1 MSTKTTFKR
10 IALVTVAAMGF
21 GLLSV
26 APSTATTQQDT
37 LTLGSATTTFAAGSA
52 SATNTITQAFLGV
65 NSDTMSVT
73 MSLTSAPATNTVMPE
88 LNIDRGSLLGQA
100 ERSTDKLTG
109 WLHDTGSVSQYHKS
123 SATWDVTF
131 VPVVPG
137 TYVVTFTAYN
147 MTSSTARDTTRAAGA
162 AAVTWTVTV
171 PSGTLADATSTLGY
185 RAATVTSGS
194 TAAASVAAGSST
206 ALVASVQVTP
216 LIAGLAT
223 TGSTSITATLTGPG
237 TLGAGADPVT
247 GGSGNLKTVTFNPS
261 TVDANNGAAGGWVR
275 LYGDGTTGSSSIAIS
290 INGTAVGTATATFTG
305 AAATVTAT
313 LAKPVIAAGS
323 TATTGVI
330 TIVVKDANGNGVSGA
345 TMYAVSSGSSIVST
359 SVTTGSAGAASIS
372 LVGKVAGTNTVTI
385 QNVAAG
391 STATVSAAAVS
402 VRVGS
407 ATESSVT
414 MTLDKATYAPGDQA
428 TITVTIK
435 DAAGNAV
442 VDGTYAAFA
451 ADVTSTRAMSAGTLP
466 TASIAVGS
474 TVGVKTYLVNVPNS
488 EGAFTISALPGA
500 GMLGAGSAVAIS
512 ATATVTPSAASVTAN
527 EVAQAAADAAAEATD
542 AANAATDA
550 ANAAAEAADAATAAA
565 QDAADAVAALS
576 TQVATLISGLK
587 AQLTALTNLVIKI
600 QKKVKA

>member
-37 LTLGSATTTFAAGSA
+37 LTISSATTTIAAGSSSA
-52 SATNTITQAFLGV
+52 SITLTQGFLGV
-65 NSDTMSVT
+65 SSDTMSVT
-73 MSLTSAPATNTVMPE
+73 ATLTSAPATNVVMPVITE
-88 LNIDRGSLLGQA
+88 TAVTARVGGASPSVSADG
-100 ERSTDKLTG
+100 LTARIA
-109 WLHDTGSVSQYHKS
+109 DTGSVTEYHLS
-123 SATWDVTF
+123 SATFKVAFAPT
-131 VPVVPG
+131 VPG
-137 TYVVTFTAYN
+137 TYVITFNPFN
-147 MTSSTARDTTRAAGA
+147 MTSLTAQSTVAARA

-171 PSGTLADATSTLGY
+171 PSGTLADTTSTLTT
-185 RAATVTSGS
+185 RAAGVSTGS
-194 TAAASVAAGSST
+194 TTVVSVAGAGSAT
-206 ALVASVQVTP
+206 LVASVEVTP
-216 LIAGLAT
+216 LIVSVAT
-223 TGSTSITATLTGPG
+223 TGSTTITATLTGPG
-237 TLGAGADPVT
+237 TLGANSTVAAAT
-247 GGSGNLKTVTFNPS
+247 SGGLKTVTFN
-261 TVDANNGAAGGWVR
+261 AMAATGGFVT
-275 LYGDGTTGSSSIAIS
+275 LYRDGTTGTASIAIS
-290 INGTAVGTATATFTG
+290 INGVAVGTATATLTG
-305 AAATVTAT
+305 AASTVTAT
-313 LAKPVIAAGS
+313 LVKPVIAAGS

-330 TIVVKDANGNGVSGA
+330 TIVAKDANGNGVSGA

-359 SVTTGSAGAASIS
+359 SVTTGSSGAASIS
-372 LVGKVAGTNTVTI
+372 LVGSVAGTNTVTI

-391 STATVSAAAVS
+391 STATISAAALS

-428 TITVTIK
+428 TVTVTIK

-442 VDGTYAAFA
+442 IDGTYAAFA

-500 GMLGAGSAVAIS
+500 GLLGAGSAVAIS
-512 ATATVTPSAASVTAN
+512 ATATVVPSAASTA
-527 EVAQAAADAAAEATD
+527 VAEAAQTAADAAAEATD

-576 TQVATLISGLK
+576 AQVATLISGLK

>member
-26 APSTATTQQDT
+26 VPSTATTQQDT
-37 LTLGSATTTFAAGSA
+37 LALGSATTTWSAGS
-52 SATNTITQAFLGV
+52 STTLTNTITQAFLGV

-73 MSLTSAPATNTVMPE
+73 ASLTSAPATNTVMPA
-88 LNIDRGSLLGQA
+88 LTVTLGSQQGQSGV
-100 ERSTDKLTG
+100 STDGLTG
-109 WLHDTGSVSQYHKS
+109 WLADTGSVTSYHKS
-123 SATWDVTF
+123 SSTYGVTF
-131 VPVVPG
+131 APTAPG
-137 TYVVTFTAYN
+137 TYVITFTAYN
-147 MTSSTARDTTRAAGA
+147 MTSTTARDTTRAATA
-162 AAVTWTVTV
+162 AAVTWTVVIPAGTV
-171 PSGTLADATSTLGY
+171 ADATSTIVTRATGVTTGS
-185 RAATVTSGS
+185 AATIV
-194 TAAASVAAGSST
+194 AAAGSSI
-206 ALVASVQVTP
+206 AQVATIEVTP
-216 LIAGLAT
+216 LIASVAT
-223 TGSTSITATLTGPG
+223 TGSTIITATVT
-237 TLGAGADPVT
+237 GAGTVGVGTSETTAST
-247 GGSGNLKTVTFNPS
+247 RLKTATY
-261 TVDANNGAAGGWVR
+261 NGTAAGLGYVTLW
-275 LYGDGTTGSSSIAIS
+275 GDGTTGSSSVAIS
-290 INGTAVGTATATFTG
+290 INGLAVGTATATFTG
-305 AAATVTAT
+305 AVTTVTAT

-323 TATTGVI
+323 TATAGVI
-330 TIVVKDANGNGVSGA
+330 TIVAKDANGNGVSGS
-345 TMYAVSSGSSIVST
+345 TFYAVSSGSSIVST

-391 STATVSAAAVS
+391 STATVSAAALS

-512 ATATVTPSAASVTAN
+512 ATATVTPSAASATAN

-576 TQVATLISGLK
+576 TQVASLIAGLK

>member
-10 IALVTVAAMGF
+10 LALVTVAAMGF
-21 GLLSV
+21 GLLSAV
-26 APSTATTQQDT
+26 PSTATTQNDT
-37 LTLGSATTTFAAGSA
+37 LTLSAATSTIAAGS
-52 SATNTITQAFLGV
+52 SGSITLTQGYLGV
-65 NSDTMSVT
+65 SSDTMSVT
-73 MSLTSAPATNTVMPE
+73 VSLTSGPATNAAMPVITE
-88 LNIDRGSLLGQA
+88 TTPTNRVGGASPSVSSDGLTSLI
-100 ERSTDKLTG
+100 T
-109 WLHDTGSVSQYHKS
+109 DTGSVTAYHLS
-123 SATWDVTF
+123 SADFKVTF
-131 VPVVPG
+131 SPTVAG
-137 TYVVTFTAYN
+137 TYVFTFTPYN
-147 MTSSTARDTTRAAGA
+147 MTSSTARSTVAPRA

-171 PSGTLADATSTLGY
+171 PAGTVADTTSTIVTRANGVTTGS
-185 RAATVTSGS
+185 AATI
-194 TAAASVAAGSST
+194 SVAAGSST
-206 ALVASVQVTP
+206 AQVASIEVTP
-216 LIAGLAT
+216 LIASVAT
-223 TGSTSITATLTGPG
+223 TGSTIITATVTGPG
-237 TLGAGADPVT
+237 TVGVGTSAITAST
-247 GGSGNLKTVTFNPS
+247 GLKTATYNGVTATATNYV
-261 TVDANNGAAGGWVR
+261 TLW
-275 LYGDGTTGSSSIAIS
+275 GDGTTGTSSIAIS
-290 INGTAVGTATATFTG
+290 INGTAVGTATAKFTG
-305 AAATVTAT
+305 AVSTVTAT

-330 TIVVKDANGNGVSGA
+330 TIVAKDANGNGVSGS
-345 TMYAVSSGSSIVST
+345 TFYAVSSGSSIVST

-372 LVGKVAGTNTVTI
+372 LVGSVAGTNTVTI

-391 STATVSAAAVS
+391 STATISAAALS

-435 DAAGNAV
+435 DAAGLAV

-451 ADVTSTRAMSAGTLP
+451 ADVTSTRAMSSGTLP
-466 TASIAVGS
+466 TASITVGS

-500 GMLGAGSAVAIS
+500 GMLGAGSAVAVS
-512 ATATVTPSAASVTAN
+512 ATATVTPSAATTAAN
-527 EVAQAAADAAAEATD
+527 DIAQAAADAAAEATD

-576 TQVATLISGLK
+576 TQVAELISGLK

>member
-26 APSTATTQQDT
+26 VPSTATTQQDT
-37 LTLGSATTTFAAGSA
+37 LTVSSATTTIATGSTSA
-52 SATNTITQAFLGV
+52 SITLTQGFLGV

-73 MSLTSAPATNTVMPE
+73 ATLTSAPATNAVMPVITE
-88 LNIDRGSLLGQA
+88 TVPSARVGGASP
-100 ERSTDKLTG
+100 
-109 WLHDTGSVSQYHKS
+109 SVSSDGLTARISDTSTSGAGYALV
-123 SATWDVTF
+123 SATFKVSFAPTA
-131 VPVVPG
+131 PG
-137 TYVVTFTAYN
+137 TYVVTFNPYN
-147 MTSSTARDTTRAAGA
+147 MDSLTARSTVAARA

-171 PSGTLADATSTLGY
+171 PSGTVADATSTIVT
-185 RAATVTSGS
+185 RAAGVTTGS
-194 TAAASVAAGSST
+194 ASTISVAAGSSI
-206 ALVASVQVTP
+206 AQVATIRVTP
-216 LIAGLAT
+216 LIASVAT
-223 TGSTSITATLTGPG
+223 TGSTIITATVT
-237 TLGAGADPVT
+237 GAGTVGVGTAADT
-247 GGSGNLKTVTFNPS
+247 ASTRLKTATYNGVTATAENYV
-261 TVDANNGAAGGWVR
+261 TLW
-275 LYGDGTTGSSSIAIS
+275 GDGTTGTSSIAIS
-290 INGTAVGTATATFTG
+290 INGLAVGTATATFTG

-313 LAKPVIAAGS
+313 LVKPVIAAGS
-323 TATTGVI
+323 TATAGVI
-330 TIVVKDANGNGVSGA
+330 TVVVKDALGNGVSG
-345 TMYAVSSGSSIVST
+345 TTLYAISSGSSIVST

-372 LVGKVAGTNTVTI
+372 LVGSVAGTNTVTI

-391 STATVSAAAVS
+391 STATISAAAALS

-474 TVGVKTYLVNVPNS
+474 TVGTRTYLVNVPNS

-500 GMLGAGSAVAIS
+500 GMLGAGSAVKIS

-576 TQVATLISGLK
+576 TQVSSLIAGLK

>member
-1 MSTKTTFKR
+1 MTNSTTR
-10 IALVTVAAMGF
+10 STVAAE
-21 GLLSV
+21 
-26 APSTATTQQDT
+26 APS
-37 LTLGSATTTFAAGSA
+37 
-52 SATNTITQAFLGV
+52 
-65 NSDTMSVT
+65 
-73 MSLTSAPATNTVMPE
+73 
-88 LNIDRGSLLGQA
+88 
-100 ERSTDKLTG
+100 
-109 WLHDTGSVSQYHKS
+109 
-123 SATWDVTF
+123 
-131 VPVVPG
+131 
-137 TYVVTFTAYN
+137 
-147 MTSSTARDTTRAAGA
+147 
-162 AAVTWTVTV
+162 VTWTVTV
-171 PSGTLADATSTLGY
+171 PSGTVADTTSTLVTRAAGVTTGS
-185 RAATVTSGS
+185 AATV
-194 TAAASVAAGSST
+194 SVASGSST
-206 ALVASVQVTP
+206 AQAATIEVTP
-216 LIAGLAT
+216 LIASVAT
-223 TGSTSITATLTGPG
+223 TGSTIITATITGPG
-237 TLGAGADPVT
+237 TVGVGSTGAVAS
-247 GGSGNLKTVTFNPS
+247 SGLKTATYNKASAGIGYVT
-261 TVDANNGAAGGWVR
+261 VWA
-275 LYGDGTTGSSSIAIS
+275 DGTSGTSSIAIS
-290 INGTAVGTATATFTG
+290 VNGTAVGTATVTFTG
-305 AAATVTAT
+305 AASTVTAT

-330 TIVVKDANGNGVSGA
+330 TVVVKDANGNGVSG
-345 TMYAVSSGSSIVST
+345 TTLYAVSSGSSIVST

-391 STATVSAAAVS
+391 STATVSAAALS

-407 ATESSVT
+407 NVESSVT

-451 ADVTSTRAMSAGTLP
+451 ADVTSTRGMSAGTLP

-512 ATATVTPSAASVTAN
+512 ATATVTPSAATVTAN

-576 TQVATLISGLK
+576 TQVSSLIAGLK

>member
-26 APSTATTQQDT
+26 VPSTATTQQDT
-37 LTLGSATTTFAAGSA
+37 LTLSAATTTIAAGSSTA
-52 SATNTITQAFLGV
+52 SVTLTQGFLGV
-65 NSDTMSVT
+65 NADTMSVT
-73 MSLTSAPATNTVMPE
+73 ATLTSGPATNAVMPVITE
-88 LNIDRGSLLGQA
+88 TSPTGRVGGASPSISSDG
-100 ERSTDKLTG
+100 LTA
-109 WLHDTGSVSQYHKS
+109 LITDTGSVTSYHLS
-123 SATWDVTF
+123 SATYKVSFT
-131 VPVVPG
+131 PVVPG
-137 TYVVTFTAYN
+137 TYVVTFNAYN
-147 MTSSTARDTTRAAGA
+147 MTSATARSTVAALA
-162 AAVTWTVTV
+162 APVTWTVTV
-171 PSGTLADATSTLGY
+171 PSGTLADATSTLTT
-185 RAATVTSGS
+185 RAAGVTTGSTVTV
-194 TAAASVAAGSST
+194 SVAAAGSAT
-206 ALVASVQVTP
+206 QVASVEVTP
-216 LIAGLAT
+216 LIASVAT
-223 TGSTSITATLTGPG
+223 TGSTIITATLTGPG
-237 TLGAGADPVT
+237 TLGAGNTAT
-247 GGSGNLKTVTFNPS
+247 TISGGLKTATYNVLS
-261 TVDANNGAAGGWVR
+261 AAGGFVT
-275 LYGDGTTGSSSIAIS
+275 LYRDGTAGTASIAIS
-290 INGTAVGTATATFTG
+290 INGVAVGTATATLTG
-305 AAATVTAT
+305 AATTVTAT
-313 LAKPVIAAGS
+313 LVKPVIAAGS
-323 TATTGVI
+323 TATAGVI
-330 TIVVKDANGNGVSGA
+330 TLSAKDANGNGVSGA
-345 TMYAVSSGSSIVST
+345 TFYAVSSGSSIVST

-372 LVGKVAGTNTVTI
+372 LVGSVAGTNTVTI

-391 STATVSAAAVS
+391 STATISAAAALS

-407 ATESSVT
+407 STESSVT

-442 VDGTYAAFA
+442 IDGTYAAFA

-488 EGAFTISALPGA
+488 EGAFTISATSGA
-500 GMLGAGSAVAIS
+500 GMLGAGSTIS
-512 ATATVTPSAASVTAN
+512 ATATVTPSAASTTAN

-576 TQVATLISGLK
+576 AQVATLISGLK

>member
-26 APSTATTQQDT
+26 VPSTATTQQDT
-37 LTLGSATTTFAAGSA
+37 LALGSATTTISVGS
-52 SATNTITQAFLGV
+52 STATNTITQTFLGV

-73 MSLTSAPATNTVMPE
+73 MALTSAPSTNAVMPR
-88 LNIDRGSLLGQA
+88 LTLVNGSLLGQA
-100 ERSTDKLTG
+100 AVLSDGLTG
-109 WLHDTGSVSQYHKS
+109 WLHDTASVTSYQRS
-123 SATWDVTF
+123 SAAYSVAFTPT
-131 VPVVPG
+131 VPG

-147 MTSSTARDTTRAAGA
+147 MSSTTARTTVAPTATP
-162 AAVTWTVTV
+162 VTWTITV
-171 PSGTLADATSTLGY
+171 PSGTVGDATSTIVTRGANVTTGS
-185 RAATVTSGS
+185 AATI
-194 TAAASVAAGSST
+194 SVAAGSST
-206 ALVASVQVTP
+206 AQVATIEVTP
-216 LIAGLAT
+216 LIAGVAT
-223 TGSTSITATLTGPG
+223 TGSTIVTATLTGPG
-237 TLGAGADPVT
+237 TIGVGTTGNTASSGLKTATYSASTAGADYVT
-247 GGSGNLKTVTFNPS
+247 L
-261 TVDANNGAAGGWVR
+261 W
-275 LYGDGTTGSSSIAIS
+275 GDGTTGTSSIAIS
-290 INGTAVGTATATFTG
+290 VNGTAVGTATATFTG
-305 AAATVTAT
+305 AVSTVTAT

-345 TMYAVSSGSSIVST
+345 TFFAVSSGSSIVST

-372 LVGKVAGTNTVTI
+372 LVGSVAGTNTVTI

-391 STATVSAAAVS
+391 STATISAAALS

-407 ATESSVT
+407 GTASSVT
-414 MTLDKATYAPGDQA
+414 MTLDKATYAPGDLA
-428 TITVTIK
+428 TVTVTIK
-435 DAAGNAV
+435 DAAGNAP

-451 ADVTSTRAMSAGTLP
+451 ADVTSTRGMSAGTLP

-474 TVGVKTYLVNVPNS
+474 TVGIRTYLVNVPNS
-488 EGAFTISALPGA
+488 EGAFTISALPASGL
-500 GMLGAGSAVAIS
+500 LGAGSAVAIS
-512 ATATVTPSAASVTAN
+512 ASATVTPSAATTTAN

-576 TQVATLISGLK
+576 TQVASLIAGLK

>member
-37 LTLGSATTTFAAGSA
+37 LTVSSATTTIAAGSTSA
-52 SATNTITQAFLGV
+52 SITLTQGFLGV

-73 MSLTSAPATNTVMPE
+73 ATLTSGPATNAVMPVITE
-88 LNIDRGSLLGQA
+88 TSPTGRVGGASPSV
-100 ERSTDKLTG
+100 STDGLTARIA
-109 WLHDTGSVSQYHKS
+109 DTGSVSEYHLT
-123 SATWDVTF
+123 SATFKVSF
-131 VPVVPG
+131 APVVSG
-137 TYVVTFTAYN
+137 TYVITFNPYN
-147 MTSSTARDTTRAAGA
+147 MDSLTARSTVAARA

-171 PSGTLADATSTLGY
+171 PSQTVGDATSTLVTRAAGVTTGS
-185 RAATVTSGS
+185 AATV
-194 TAAASVAAGSST
+194 SVASGSST
-206 ALVASVQVTP
+206 AQAATIEVTP
-216 LIAGLAT
+216 LIASVAT
-223 TGSTSITATLTGPG
+223 TGSTIITATITGPG
-237 TLGAGADPVT
+237 TVGVGST
-247 GGSGNLKTVTFNPS
+247 GDVASSGLKTATYNKASAGIGYVTIW
-261 TVDANNGAAGGWVR
+261 A
-275 LYGDGTTGSSSIAIS
+275 DGTSGTSSVAIS
-290 INGTAVGTATATFTG
+290 VNGTAVGTATVTFTG
-305 AAATVTAT
+305 AVATVTAT
-313 LAKPVIAAGS
+313 LVKPVIAAGS
-323 TATTGVI
+323 TATAGVI
-330 TIVVKDANGNGVSGA
+330 TLVAKDANGNGVSGS
-345 TMYAVSSGSSIVST
+345 TFYAVSSGSSIVST

-391 STATVSAAAVS
+391 STATISAGSTLS

-407 ATESSVT
+407 NVESSVT

-512 ATATVTPSAASVTAN
+512 ATATVVPSAASTATT
-527 EVAQAAADAAAEATD
+527 EAAQTAADAAAEATD

-576 TQVATLISGLK
+576 AQVATLISGLK

>member
-26 APSTATTQQDT
+26 VPSTATTQQDT
-37 LTLGSATTTFAAGSA
+37 LTLSSATTTIAAGSSSA
-52 SATNTITQAFLGV
+52 SITLTQGFLGV

-73 MSLTSAPATNTVMPE
+73 ATLTSGPATNAVMPVITE
-88 LNIDRGSLLGQA
+88 TSPTNRVGGASPSI
-100 ERSTDKLTG
+100 STDNLTARIA
-109 WLHDTGSVSQYHKS
+109 DTGSVTEYHLT
-123 SATWDVTF
+123 SADFKVSF
-131 VPVVPG
+131 APRVPG
-137 TYVVTFTAYN
+137 TYVITFNAYN
-147 MTSSTARDTTRAAGA
+147 MTDLTTRSTVAARA

-171 PSGTLADATSTLGY
+171 PAQTLADATSTLTT
-185 RAATVTSGS
+185 RAAGVSTGS
-194 TAAASVAAGSST
+194 TTVVSVAGAGSAT
-206 ALVASVQVTP
+206 LVASVEVTP
-216 LIAGLAT
+216 LIASVAT
-223 TGSTSITATLTGPG
+223 TGSTVITATLTGPG
-237 TLGAGADPVT
+237 TLSGAST
-247 GGSGNLKTVTFNPS
+247 IGGLTASSGLKTVTLS
-261 TVDANNGAAGGWVR
+261 GLGAGAGFIG
-275 LYGDGTTGSSSIAIS
+275 LYRDGTTGSASIAIS
-290 INGTAVGTATATFTG
+290 INGTAVGTATATLTG

-323 TATTGVI
+323 TATAGVI
-330 TIVVKDANGNGVSGA
+330 TLVAKDANGNGVSGA
-345 TMYAVSSGSSIVST
+345 TFYAVSSGSSIVST

-372 LVGKVAGTNTVTI
+372 LVGSVAGTNTVTI

-391 STATVSAAAVS
+391 STATISAAAPLS

-407 ATESSVT
+407 NVESSVT

-435 DAAGNAV
+435 DAAGSAV

-500 GMLGAGSAVAIS
+500 GMLGAGSAVAVS
-512 ATATVTPSAASVTAN
+512 ATATVTPSAASTAAS

-576 TQVATLISGLK
+576 TQVASLIAGLK

>member
-26 APSTATTQQDT
+26 VPSTATTQQDT
-37 LTLGSATTTFAAGSA
+37 LTLGSATTVWSAGS
-52 SATNTITQAFLGV
+52 STTLTNTITQTFLGTGG
-65 NSDTMSVT
+65 DTMSVAMT
-73 MSLTSAPATNTVMPE
+73 LTAAPVGNVQVPSLTVQEGPK
-88 LNIDRGSLLGQA
+88 LGA
-100 ERSTDKLTG
+100 SGVVGLTG
-109 WLHDTGSVSQYHKS
+109 WLSDSGSSTSYQLSRSTYTVNF
-123 SATWDVTF
+123 APT
-131 VPVVPG
+131 VPG
-137 TYVVTFTAYN
+137 TYVVTFNAYN
-147 MTSSTARDTTRAAGA
+147 MTSTTARSTVAALA
-162 AAVTWTVTV
+162 AAVTWTVTI

-185 RAATVTSGS
+185 RAATATSGS
-194 TAAASVAAGSST
+194 TAAAVVAGAGSA

-216 LIAGLAT
+216 RNAGELT
-223 TGSTSITATLTGPG
+223 TGSTTITATLTGPG
-237 TLGAGADPVT
+237 TLGAGAAFDAST
-247 GGSGNLKTVTFNPS
+247 SSNKTVTFIPG
-261 TVDANNGAAGGWVR
+261 GAAGGWIT
-275 LYGDGTTGSSSIAIS
+275 LYRDGTTGTSSIAIS

-305 AAATVTAT
+305 AASTVTAT

-407 ATESSVT
+407 NVESSVT

-428 TITVTIK
+428 TVTVTIK

-500 GMLGAGSAVAIS
+500 GMLGAGSAVAVS
-512 ATATVTPSAASVTAN
+512 ATATVTPSAASTAAS

-576 TQVATLISGLK
+576 TQVSSLIAGLK

>member
-26 APSTATTQQDT
+26 VPSTATTQQDT
-37 LTLGSATTTFAAGSA
+37 LALGSATTTISVGS
-52 SATNTITQAFLGV
+52 STATNTITQTFLGV

-73 MSLTSAPATNTVMPE
+73 MALTSAPSTNAVMPR
-88 LNIDRGSLLGQA
+88 LTLVNGSLLGQA
-100 ERSTDKLTG
+100 AVLSDGLTG
-109 WLHDTGSVSQYHKS
+109 WLHDTASVTSYQRS
-123 SATWDVTF
+123 SAAYSVAFTPT
-131 VPVVPG
+131 VPG

-147 MTSSTARDTTRAAGA
+147 MSSTTARTTVAPTATP
-162 AAVTWTVTV
+162 VTWTITV
-171 PSGTLADATSTLGY
+171 PSGTVGDATSTIVTRGANVTTGS
-185 RAATVTSGS
+185 AATI
-194 TAAASVAAGSST
+194 SVAAGSST
-206 ALVASVQVTP
+206 AQVATIEVTP
-216 LIAGLAT
+216 LIAGVAT
-223 TGSTSITATLTGPG
+223 TGSTIVTATLTGPG
-237 TLGAGADPVT
+237 TIGVGTTGNTASSGLKTATYSASTAGADYVT
-247 GGSGNLKTVTFNPS
+247 L
-261 TVDANNGAAGGWVR
+261 W
-275 LYGDGTTGSSSIAIS
+275 GDGTTGTSSIAIS
-290 INGTAVGTATATFTG
+290 VNGTAVGTATATFTG
-305 AAATVTAT
+305 AVSTVTAT

-372 LVGKVAGTNTVTI
+372 LVGSVAGTNTVTI

-391 STATVSAAAVS
+391 STATISAAALS

-407 ATESSVT
+407 GTASSVT
-414 MTLDKATYAPGDQA
+414 MTLDKATYAPGDLA
-428 TITVTIK
+428 TVTVTIK

-451 ADVTSTRAMSAGTLP
+451 ADVTSTRGMSAGTLP

-474 TVGVKTYLVNVPNS
+474 TVGIRTYLVNVPNS
-488 EGAFTISALPGA
+488 EGAFTISALPASGL
-500 GMLGAGSAVAIS
+500 LGAGSAVAIS
-512 ATATVTPSAASVTAN
+512 ASATVTPSAATTTAN

-576 TQVATLISGLK
+576 TQVASLIAGLK

>member
-1 MSTKTTFKR
+1 
-10 IALVTVAAMGF
+10 MGF

-26 APSTATTQQDT
+26 VPSTATTQQDS
-37 LTLGSATTTFAAGSA
+37 LTLGSATTTISAGSSA
-52 SATNTITQAFLGV
+52 ATNTIKQEFLGV
-65 NSDTMSVT
+65 GSDTMSVT
-73 MSLTSAPATNTVMPE
+73 MSLTSAPATNTVMPA
-88 LNIDRGSLLGQA
+88 LTAVRGVQLGNS
-100 ERSTDKLTG
+100 EVSTDGLTG
-109 WLHDTGSVSQYHKS
+109 WLSDTGSAVTYHKS
-123 SATWDVTF
+123 SATYAVSFT
-131 VPVVPG
+131 PTVPG
-137 TYVVTFTAYN
+137 TYVITFTAYN
-147 MTSSTARDTTRAAGA
+147 MTSQTARDTTRPATA

-171 PSGTLADATSTLGY
+171 PSGTLADTTSTLGY
-185 RAATVTSGS
+185 RAATATSGS
-194 TAAASVAAGSST
+194 TAAAVVAAGSST

-216 LIAGLAT
+216 LIAGVAT

-247 GGSGNLKTVTFNPS
+247 GGSGNLKTVTYDVLS
-261 TVDANNGAAGGWVR
+261 ASGGWVR
-275 LYGDGTTGSSSIAIS
+275 LYGDGTTGASSIAIS

-305 AAATVTAT
+305 AASTVTAT

-407 ATESSVT
+407 NVESSVT

-576 TQVATLISGLK
+576 TQVSSLIAGLK

>member
-1 MSTKTTFKR
+1 M
-10 IALVTVAAMGF
+10 
-21 GLLSV
+21 
-26 APSTATTQQDT
+26 
-37 LTLGSATTTFAAGSA
+37 
-52 SATNTITQAFLGV
+52 
-65 NSDTMSVT
+65 
-73 MSLTSAPATNTVMPE
+73 
-88 LNIDRGSLLGQA
+88 
-100 ERSTDKLTG
+100 
-109 WLHDTGSVSQYHKS
+109 
-123 SATWDVTF
+123 
-131 VPVVPG
+131 
-137 TYVVTFTAYN
+137 
-147 MTSSTARDTTRAAGA
+147 
-162 AAVTWTVTV
+162 
-171 PSGTLADATSTLGY
+171 
-185 RAATVTSGS
+185 
-194 TAAASVAAGSST
+194 
-206 ALVASVQVTP
+206 
-216 LIAGLAT
+216 
-223 TGSTSITATLTGPG
+223 
-237 TLGAGADPVT
+237 
-247 GGSGNLKTVTFNPS
+247 
-261 TVDANNGAAGGWVR
+261 
-275 LYGDGTTGSSSIAIS
+275 GDGTTGSSSIAIS

-305 AAATVTAT
+305 AASTVTAT

-391 STATVSAAAVS
+391 STATISAAALS

-407 ATESSVT
+407 NVESSVT

-576 TQVATLISGLK
+576 TQVSSLIAGLK

>member
-1 MSTKTTFKR
+1 MSTTQTYDGTV
-10 IALVTVAAMGF
+10 LV
-21 GLLSV
+21 
-26 APSTATTQQDT
+26 
-37 LTLGSATTTFAAGSA
+37 
-52 SATNTITQAFLGV
+52 
-65 NSDTMSVT
+65 
-73 MSLTSAPATNTVMPE
+73 
-88 LNIDRGSLLGQA
+88 
-100 ERSTDKLTG
+100 STDNLSGFLT
-109 WLHDTGSVSQYHKS
+109 DTGSVTTYSKA
-123 SATWDVTF
+123 SAKFDVSFAPT
-131 VPVVPG
+131 VPG
-137 TYVVTFTAYN
+137 TYVVTFTAHN
-147 MTSSTARDTTRAAGA
+147 VSATTITSDKVSANTRTTVAPAA
-162 AAVTWTVTV
+162 AAVTWTVTI
-171 PSGTLADATSTLGY
+171 PAGTTGDAFSTEVI
-185 RAATVTSGS
+185 RAAGVTSATAGS
-194 TAAASVAAGSST
+194 AGATISVAAGSST
-206 ALVASVQVTP
+206 AQVATIEVTP
-216 LIAGLAT
+216 FIGAVGTAT
-223 TGSTSITATLTGPG
+223 TGSTVITATVTGPG
-237 TLGAGADPVT
+237 TLSAGSAT
-247 GGSGNLKTVTFNPS
+247 GTSSGLKTVSYNKGS
-261 TVDANNGAAGGWVR
+261 AGIAFVN
-275 LYGDGTTGSSSIAIS
+275 LYGDGTSGSSSIAIS
-290 INGTAVGTATATFTG
+290 LSGVVVGTVTATFTG
-305 AAATVTAT
+305 AASTVAAT
-313 LAKPVIAAGS
+313 LVKPVIAAGS
-323 TATTGVI
+323 TATEGVI

-345 TMYAVSSGSSIVST
+345 TFYAVSSGSSIVST

-391 STATVSAAAVS
+391 STATISAGSTLS

-407 ATESSVT
+407 NVESSVT

-428 TITVTIK
+428 TVTVTIK

-500 GMLGAGSAVAIS
+500 GMLGAGSAVAIT
-512 ATATVTPSAASVTAN
+512 ATATVVPSAASTATT
-527 EVAQAAADAAAEATD
+527 EAAQTAADAAAEATD

-576 TQVATLISGLK
+576 AQVATLISGLK

>member
-21 GLLSV
+21 SLLSV
-26 APSTATTQQDT
+26 VPSTATTQQDS
-37 LTLGSATTTFAAGSA
+37 LTLGSATTTISAGS
-52 SATNTITQAFLGV
+52 STATNTITQAFLGV

-88 LNIDRGSLLGQA
+88 LDIVRGTLLGQA

-109 WLHDTGSVSQYHKS
+109 WLHDTGSVSSYHKS
-123 SATWDVTF
+123 SAEWSVAFTPT
-131 VPVVPG
+131 VPG
-137 TYVVTFTAYN
+137 TYVITFTAYN
-147 MTSSTARDTTRAAGA
+147 MSSSTARTTVAPAA

-171 PSGTLADATSTLGY
+171 PSGTVADTTSTLVT
-185 RAATVTSGS
+185 RAAGVTTGS
-194 TAAASVAAGSST
+194 AATISVAAGSST
-206 ALVASVQVTP
+206 AQAATIEVTP
-216 LIAGLAT
+216 LIASVAT
-223 TGSTSITATLTGPG
+223 TGSTIITATIT
-237 TLGAGADPVT
+237 GAGTVGVGST
-247 GGSGNLKTVTFNPS
+247 GAVASSGLKTATYNKASAGIGYVT
-261 TVDANNGAAGGWVR
+261 VWA
-275 LYGDGTTGSSSIAIS
+275 DGTSGTSSVAIS
-290 INGTAVGTATATFTG
+290 VNGTAVGTATVTFTG
-305 AAATVTAT
+305 AASTVTAT

-391 STATVSAAAVS
+391 STATISAAAVS

-435 DAAGNAV
+435 DAAGSAV

-512 ATATVTPSAASVTAN
+512 ATATVTPSSASVAAS

-576 TQVATLISGLK
+576 TQVSSLIAGLK

>member
-26 APSTATTQQDT
+26 VPSTATTQQDT
-37 LTLGSATTTFAAGSA
+37 LTLSSATTTIAAGST
-52 SATNTITQAFLGV
+52 SAEITLTQGFLGV

-73 MSLTSAPATNTVMPE
+73 ATLTSGPATNAVMPVITE
-88 LNIDRGSLLGQA
+88 TSPTNRVGGASPSI
-100 ERSTDKLTG
+100 STDNLTARIA
-109 WLHDTGSVSQYHKS
+109 DTGSVTQYHLT
-123 SATWDVTF
+123 SADFKVSF
-131 VPVVPG
+131 APVVAG
-137 TYVVTFTAYN
+137 TYVITFNAYN
-147 MTSSTARDTTRAAGA
+147 MDSLTTRSTVAARA

-171 PSGTLADATSTLGY
+171 PSQTLGDATSTIVTRAAGVTTGS
-185 RAATVTSGS
+185 AATV
-194 TAAASVAAGSST
+194 SVASGSST
-206 ALVASVQVTP
+206 AQAATIEVTP
-216 LIAGLAT
+216 LIASVAT
-223 TGSTSITATLTGPG
+223 TGSTIITATITGPG
-237 TLGAGADPVT
+237 TVGVGSTGAVAS
-247 GGSGNLKTVTFNPS
+247 SGLKTATYNKASAGIGYVT
-261 TVDANNGAAGGWVR
+261 VWA
-275 LYGDGTTGSSSIAIS
+275 DGTSGTSSIAIS
-290 INGTAVGTATATFTG
+290 VNGTAVGTATVTFTG

-323 TATTGVI
+323 TATAGVI
-330 TIVVKDANGNGVSGA
+330 TVVVKDAAGNGVSG
-345 TMYAVSSGSSIVST
+345 TTLYAVSSGSSIVST

-391 STATVSAAAVS
+391 STATISAAALS

-435 DAAGNAV
+435 DAAGEAV

-466 TASIAVGS
+466 TASVAVGS

-576 TQVATLISGLK
+576 TQVSSLIAGLK

>member
-26 APSTATTQQDT
+26 VPSTATTQQDT
-37 LTLGSATTTFAAGSA
+37 LTVSSATTTIAAGSSSA
-52 SATNTITQAFLGV
+52 SITLTQGFLGV

-73 MSLTSAPATNTVMPE
+73 ATLTSGPATNAVMPVITE
-88 LNIDRGSLLGQA
+88 TSPTGRVGGASPSV
-100 ERSTDKLTG
+100 STDGLTARIA
-109 WLHDTGSVSQYHKS
+109 DTGSVSEYHLT
-123 SATWDVTF
+123 SATFKVSFAPT
-131 VPVVPG
+131 VPG
-137 TYVVTFTAYN
+137 TYVITFSPYN
-147 MTSSTARDTTRAAGA
+147 MDSLTTRSTVAARA

-171 PSGTLADATSTLGY
+171 PSGTVGDATSTIVT
-185 RAATVTSGS
+185 RAAGVSTGS
-194 TAAASVAAGSST
+194 AATISVASGSST
-206 ALVASVQVTP
+206 AQAATIEVTP
-216 LIAGLAT
+216 LIASVAT
-223 TGSTSITATLTGPG
+223 TGSTIITATVT
-237 TLGAGADPVT
+237 GAGTVGAGTSATQAST
-247 GGSGNLKTVTFNPS
+247 GLKTATY
-261 TVDANNGAAGGWVR
+261 NGTAAGLGYVTLWA
-275 LYGDGTTGSSSIAIS
+275 DGTSGSSSVAITV
-290 INGTAVGTATATFTG
+290 NGTAVGTATATFTG
-305 AAATVTAT
+305 AVTTVTAT
-313 LAKPVIAAGS
+313 LVKPVIAAGS
-323 TATTGVI
+323 TATAGVI
-330 TIVVKDANGNGVSGA
+330 TLVAKDANGNGVSGS
-345 TMYAVSSGSSIVST
+345 TFYAVSSGSSIVST

-407 ATESSVT
+407 NVESSVT

-435 DAAGNAV
+435 DADGKAV

-576 TQVATLISGLK
+576 AQVATLISGLK

>member
-1 MSTKTTFKR
+1 
-10 IALVTVAAMGF
+10 
-21 GLLSV
+21 
-26 APSTATTQQDT
+26 
-37 LTLGSATTTFAAGSA
+37 
-52 SATNTITQAFLGV
+52 V
-65 NSDTMSVT
+65 N
-73 MSLTSAPATNTVMPE
+73 
-88 LNIDRGSLLGQA
+88 
-100 ERSTDKLTG
+100 
-109 WLHDTGSVSQYHKS
+109 
-123 SATWDVTF
+123 
-131 VPVVPG
+131 
-137 TYVVTFTAYN
+137 
-147 MTSSTARDTTRAAGA
+147 
-162 AAVTWTVTV
+162 
-171 PSGTLADATSTLGY
+171 
-185 RAATVTSGS
+185 
-194 TAAASVAAGSST
+194 
-206 ALVASVQVTP
+206 
-216 LIAGLAT
+216 
-223 TGSTSITATLTGPG
+223 
-237 TLGAGADPVT
+237 
-247 GGSGNLKTVTFNPS
+247 
-261 TVDANNGAAGGWVR
+261 
-275 LYGDGTTGSSSIAIS
+275 LYGDGTSGSSSIAIS
-290 INGTAVGTATATFTG
+290 LSGVVVGTVTATFTG
-305 AAATVTAT
+305 AASTVAST
-313 LAKPVIAAGS
+313 LVKPVIAAGS
-323 TATTGVI
+323 TATAGVI

-391 STATVSAAAVS
+391 STATISAAAVS

-500 GMLGAGSAVAIS
+500 GMLGAGSAVAVS
-512 ATATVTPSAASVTAN
+512 ATATVTPSAASTAAN

-576 TQVATLISGLK
+576 TQVSSLIAGLK

-600 QKKVKA
+600 QRKVKA

>member
-26 APSTATTQQDT
+26 VPSTATTQQDT
-37 LTLGSATTTFAAGSA
+37 LALGSATTTWSAGS
-52 SATNTITQAFLGV
+52 STTLTNTITQAFLGV

-73 MSLTSAPATNTVMPE
+73 ASLTSAPATNTVMPA
-88 LNIDRGSLLGQA
+88 LTVTLGSQQGQSGV
-100 ERSTDKLTG
+100 STDGLTG
-109 WLHDTGSVSQYHKS
+109 WLADTGSVTSYHKS
-123 SATWDVTF
+123 SSTYGVTF
-131 VPVVPG
+131 APTAPG
-137 TYVVTFTAYN
+137 TYVITFTAYN
-147 MTSSTARDTTRAAGA
+147 MTSTTARDTTRAATA
-162 AAVTWTVTV
+162 AAVTWTVVIPAGTV
-171 PSGTLADATSTLGY
+171 ADATSTIVTRATGVTTGS
-185 RAATVTSGS
+185 AATIV
-194 TAAASVAAGSST
+194 AAAGSSI
-206 ALVASVQVTP
+206 AQVATIEVTP
-216 LIAGLAT
+216 LIASVAT
-223 TGSTSITATLTGPG
+223 TGSTIITATVT
-237 TLGAGADPVT
+237 GAGTVGVGTSETTAST
-247 GGSGNLKTVTFNPS
+247 RLKTATY
-261 TVDANNGAAGGWVR
+261 NGTAAGLGYVTLW
-275 LYGDGTTGSSSIAIS
+275 GDGTTGSSSVAIS
-290 INGTAVGTATATFTG
+290 INGLAVGTATATFTG
-305 AAATVTAT
+305 AVTTVTAT

-323 TATTGVI
+323 TATAGVI
-330 TIVVKDANGNGVSGA
+330 TIVAKDANGNGVSGS
-345 TMYAVSSGSSIVST
+345 TFYAVSSGSSIVST

-391 STATVSAAAVS
+391 STATVSAAALS

-500 GMLGAGSAVAIS
+500 GMLGAGSAVAVS
-512 ATATVTPSAASVTAN
+512 ATATVTPSAASVAAN

-576 TQVATLISGLK
+576 TQVASLIAGLK

>member
-26 APSTATTQQDT
+26 VPSTATTQQDT
-37 LTLGSATTTFAAGSA
+37 LALGSATTTWSAGS
-52 SATNTITQAFLGV
+52 STTLTNTITQAFLGV

-73 MSLTSAPATNTVMPE
+73 ASLTSAPATNTVMPA
-88 LNIDRGSLLGQA
+88 LTVTLGSQQGQSGV
-100 ERSTDKLTG
+100 STDGLTG
-109 WLHDTGSVSQYHKS
+109 WLADTGSVTSYHKS
-123 SATWDVTF
+123 SSTYGVTF
-131 VPVVPG
+131 APTAPG
-137 TYVVTFTAYN
+137 TYVITFTAYN
-147 MTSSTARDTTRAAGA
+147 MTSTTARDTTRAATA
-162 AAVTWTVTV
+162 AAVTWTVVIPAGTV
-171 PSGTLADATSTLGY
+171 ADATSTIVTRATGVTTGS
-185 RAATVTSGS
+185 AATIV
-194 TAAASVAAGSST
+194 AAAGSSI
-206 ALVASVQVTP
+206 AQVATIEVTP
-216 LIAGLAT
+216 LIATVAT
-223 TGSTSITATLTGPG
+223 TGSTIITATVT
-237 TLGAGADPVT
+237 GAGTVGVGTSETTAST
-247 GGSGNLKTVTFNPS
+247 RLKTATY
-261 TVDANNGAAGGWVR
+261 NGTAAGLGYVTLW
-275 LYGDGTTGSSSIAIS
+275 GDGTTGSSSVAIS
-290 INGTAVGTATATFTG
+290 INGLAVGTATATFTG
-305 AAATVTAT
+305 AVTTVTAT

-323 TATTGVI
+323 TATAGVI
-330 TIVVKDANGNGVSGA
+330 TIVAKDANGNGVSGS
-345 TMYAVSSGSSIVST
+345 TFYAVSSGSSIVST

-391 STATVSAAAVS
+391 STATVSAAALS

-442 VDGTYAAFA
+442 VDGTYDAFA

-512 ATATVTPSAASVTAN
+512 ATATVTPSAASVAAN

-576 TQVATLISGLK
+576 TQVASLIAGLK

>member
-1 MSTKTTFKR
+1 V
-10 IALVTVAAMGF
+10 L
-21 GLLSV
+21 
-26 APSTATTQQDT
+26 
-37 LTLGSATTTFAAGSA
+37 
-52 SATNTITQAFLGV
+52 
-65 NSDTMSVT
+65 
-73 MSLTSAPATNTVMPE
+73 
-88 LNIDRGSLLGQA
+88 
-100 ERSTDKLTG
+100 
-109 WLHDTGSVSQYHKS
+109 
-123 SATWDVTF
+123 
-131 VPVVPG
+131 
-137 TYVVTFTAYN
+137 
-147 MTSSTARDTTRAAGA
+147 
-162 AAVTWTVTV
+162 
-171 PSGTLADATSTLGY
+171 Y
-185 RAATVTSGS
+185 R
-194 TAAASVAAGSST
+194 
-206 ALVASVQVTP
+206 
-216 LIAGLAT
+216 
-223 TGSTSITATLTGPG
+223 
-237 TLGAGADPVT
+237 
-247 GGSGNLKTVTFNPS
+247 
-261 TVDANNGAAGGWVR
+261 
-275 LYGDGTTGSSSIAIS
+275 DGTTGSASIAIS
-290 INGTAVGTATATFTG
+290 INGTAVGTATATLTG
-305 AAATVTAT
+305 AATTVAAT
-313 LAKPVIAAGS
+313 LVKPVIAAGS
-323 TATTGVI
+323 TATAGVI
-330 TIVVKDANGNGVSGA
+330 TLVAKDANGNGVSGA
-345 TMYAVSSGSSIVST
+345 TFYAVSSGSSIVST

-372 LVGKVAGTNTVTI
+372 LVGSVAGTNTVTI

-391 STATVSAAAVS
+391 STATISAAAALS

-442 VDGTYAAFA
+442 VDGTYDAFA

-466 TASIAVGS
+466 TASVAVGS

-576 TQVATLISGLK
+576 TQVSSLIAGLK

>member
-26 APSTATTQQDT
+26 VPSTATTQQDT
-37 LTLGSATTTFAAGSA
+37 LTLGSATTTISVGS
-52 SATNTITQAFLGV
+52 STATNTIKQEFLGV
-65 NSDTMSVT
+65 GSDTMSVT
-73 MSLTSAPATNTVMPE
+73 MSLTSAPATNSAMPSMAV
-88 LNIDRGSLLGQA
+88 LRGVQVGNSGV
-100 ERSTDKLTG
+100 STDGLTG
-109 WLHDTGSVSQYHKS
+109 WLSDTGSAITYKRSSSTYAVSF
-123 SATWDVTF
+123 TPT
-131 VPVVPG
+131 VPG
-137 TYVVTFTAYN
+137 TYVVTFTSYN
-147 MTSSTARDTTRAAGA
+147 MSSDTARTTVAPTATP
-162 AAVTWTVTV
+162 VTWTITV
-171 PSGTLADATSTLGY
+171 PSGTVADATSTIVT
-185 RAATVTSGS
+185 RAAGVTTGS
-194 TAAASVAAGSST
+194 AATISVAAGSSI
-206 ALVASVQVTP
+206 AQVATIRVTP
-216 LIAGLAT
+216 LIASVAT
-223 TGSTSITATLTGPG
+223 TGSTIITATVTGPG
-237 TLGAGADPVT
+237 TVGVGTTADVAST
-247 GGSGNLKTVTFNPS
+247 RLKTATY
-261 TVDANNGAAGGWVR
+261 NGATATAENYVTLW
-275 LYGDGTTGSSSIAIS
+275 GDGTTGTSSIAIS
-290 INGTAVGTATATFTG
+290 INGLAVGTATATFTG
-305 AAATVTAT
+305 AVTTVAATLV
-313 LAKPVIAAGS
+313 KPVIAAGS
-323 TATTGVI
+323 TATDGVI
-330 TIVVKDANGNGVSGA
+330 TLVAKDANGNGVSGA
-345 TMYAVSSGSSIVST
+345 TFYAVSSGSSIVST

-372 LVGKVAGTNTVTI
+372 LVGSVAGTNTVTI

-391 STATVSAAAVS
+391 STATVSAAALS

-407 ATESSVT
+407 GTASSVT

-512 ATATVTPSAASVTAN
+512 ATATVTPSAASVAAN
-527 EVAQAAADAAAEATD
+527 EVAQAAADAAAE
-542 AANAATDA
+542 ATDA

-576 TQVATLISGLK
+576 TQVASLIAGLK

>member
-26 APSTATTQQDT
+26 VPSTATTQQDS
-37 LTLGSATTTFAAGSA
+37 LTLGSATTTISVGS
-52 SATNTITQAFLGV
+52 STATNTITQAFLGV

-88 LNIDRGSLLGQA
+88 LDIVRGTLLGQA

-109 WLHDTGSVSQYHKS
+109 WLHDTGSVSSYHKS
-123 SATWDVTF
+123 SAEWSVAFTPT
-131 VPVVPG
+131 VPG
-137 TYVVTFTAYN
+137 TYVITFTAYN
-147 MTSSTARDTTRAAGA
+147 MSSSTARTTVAPTATP
-162 AAVTWTVTV
+162 VTWTVTV
-171 PSGTLADATSTLGY
+171 PSGTVADTTSTLVT
-185 RAATVTSGS
+185 RAAGVTTGS
-194 TAAASVAAGSST
+194 AATISVAAGSST
-206 ALVASVQVTP
+206 AQAATIEVTP
-216 LIAGLAT
+216 LNASVAT
-223 TGSTSITATLTGPG
+223 TGSTIITATIT
-237 TLGAGADPVT
+237 GAGTVGVGST
-247 GGSGNLKTVTFNPS
+247 GAVASSGLKTATYNKASAGIGYVT
-261 TVDANNGAAGGWVR
+261 VWA
-275 LYGDGTTGSSSIAIS
+275 DGTSGTSSVAIS
-290 INGTAVGTATATFTG
+290 VNGTAVGTATVTFTG
-305 AAATVTAT
+305 AASTVTAT

-391 STATVSAAAVS
+391 STATISAAAPLS

-407 ATESSVT
+407 NVESSVT

-435 DAAGNAV
+435 DADGNAV

-512 ATATVTPSAASVTAN
+512 ATATVTPSAASVAAN

-576 TQVATLISGLK
+576 TQVSSLIAGLK

-600 QKKVKA
+600 QRKVKA

>member
-26 APSTATTQQDT
+26 VPSTATTQQDT
-37 LTLGSATTTFAAGSA
+37 LALGSATTTWSAGS
-52 SATNTITQAFLGV
+52 STTLTNTITQAFLGV

-73 MSLTSAPATNTVMPE
+73 ASLTSAPATNTVMPA
-88 LNIDRGSLLGQA
+88 LTVTLGSQQGQSGV
-100 ERSTDKLTG
+100 STDGLTG
-109 WLHDTGSVSQYHKS
+109 WLADTGSVTSYHKS
-123 SATWDVTF
+123 SSTYGVTF
-131 VPVVPG
+131 APTAPG
-137 TYVVTFTAYN
+137 TYVITFTAYN
-147 MTSSTARDTTRAAGA
+147 MTSTTARDTTRAATA
-162 AAVTWTVTV
+162 AAVTWTVVIPAGTV
-171 PSGTLADATSTLGY
+171 ADATSTIVTRATGVTTGS
-185 RAATVTSGS
+185 AATIV
-194 TAAASVAAGSST
+194 AAAGSSI
-206 ALVASVQVTP
+206 AQVATIEVTP
-216 LIAGLAT
+216 LIASVAT
-223 TGSTSITATLTGPG
+223 TGSTIITATVT
-237 TLGAGADPVT
+237 GAGTVGVGTSETTAST
-247 GGSGNLKTVTFNPS
+247 RLKTATY
-261 TVDANNGAAGGWVR
+261 NGTAAGLGYVTLW
-275 LYGDGTTGSSSIAIS
+275 GDGTTGSSSVAIS
-290 INGTAVGTATATFTG
+290 INGLAVGTATATFTG
-305 AAATVTAT
+305 AVTTVTAT

-323 TATTGVI
+323 TATAGVI
-330 TIVVKDANGNGVSGA
+330 TIVAKDANGNGVSGS
-345 TMYAVSSGSSIVST
+345 TFYAVSSGSSIVST

-391 STATVSAAAVS
+391 STATVSAAALS

-512 ATATVTPSAASVTAN
+512 ATATVTPSAASVAAN

-576 TQVATLISGLK
+576 TQVASLIAGLK

>member
-1 MSTKTTFKR
+1 MPV
-10 IALVTVAAMGF
+10 LTVATGYQE
-21 GLLSV
+21 GQS
-26 APSTATTQQDT
+26 
-37 LTLGSATTTFAAGSA
+37 
-52 SATNTITQAFLGV
+52 GV
-65 NSDTMSVT
+65 SSD
-73 MSLTSAPATNTVMPE
+73 
-88 LNIDRGSLLGQA
+88 G
-100 ERSTDKLTG
+100 LTG
-109 WLHDTGSVSQYHKS
+109 WLADTGSVTSYHKS
-123 SATWDVTF
+123 TSRYNVTF
-131 VPVVPG
+131 APTAPG

-147 MTSSTARDTTRAAGA
+147 MSSTTARTTVAPTAT
-162 AAVTWTVTV
+162 AVTWTVTI
-171 PSGTLADATSTLGY
+171 PAGTVADATSTIVTRATGVTTGS
-185 RAATVTSGS
+185 AATIV
-194 TAAASVAAGSST
+194 AAAGSSI
-206 ALVASVQVTP
+206 AQVASIEVTP
-216 LIAGLAT
+216 LIASVAT
-223 TGSTSITATLTGPG
+223 TGSTIITATVT
-237 TLGAGADPVT
+237 GAGTVGVGTSETTAST
-247 GGSGNLKTVTFNPS
+247 RLKTATY
-261 TVDANNGAAGGWVR
+261 NGTAAGLGYVTLW
-275 LYGDGTTGSSSIAIS
+275 GDGTTGSSSVAIS
-290 INGTAVGTATATFTG
+290 INGLAVGTATATFTG
-305 AAATVTAT
+305 AASTVTAT

-391 STATVSAAAVS
+391 STATISAAALS

-576 TQVATLISGLK
+576 TQVSSLIAGLK

>member
-26 APSTATTQQDT
+26 VPSTATTQQDS
-37 LTLGSATTTFAAGSA
+37 LTLGSATTTISAGS
-52 SATNTITQAFLGV
+52 SGATNTITQAFLGV

-73 MSLTSAPATNTVMPE
+73 MSLTSAPATNTVMPG
-88 LNIDRGSLLGQA
+88 LTVVRGSQQGQS
-100 ERSTDKLTG
+100 EVSTDGLTG
-109 WLHDTGSVSQYHKS
+109 WLADTGSVASYHS
-123 SATWDVTF
+123 SSSKYNVAFAPT
-131 VPVVPG
+131 VPG

-147 MTSSTARDTTRAAGA
+147 MSSSTARTTVAPTA

-171 PSGTLADATSTLGY
+171 ASGTLADATSTLTT
-185 RAATVTSGS
+185 RAAGVTTGSTVTV
-194 TAAASVAAGSST
+194 SVAAAGSAT
-206 ALVASVQVTP
+206 QVASVEVTP
-216 LIAGLAT
+216 LIASVAT
-223 TGSTSITATLTGPG
+223 TGSTVITATLTGPG
-237 TLGAGADPVT
+237 TLGAGSSAT
-247 GGSGNLKTVTFNPS
+247 TASGGLKTATYNVLSASGGFVT
-261 TVDANNGAAGGWVR
+261 
-275 LYGDGTTGSSSIAIS
+275 LYRDGTAGTASIAIS
-290 INGTAVGTATATFTG
+290 INGVAVGTATATLTG
-305 AAATVTAT
+305 AASTVTAT

-391 STATVSAAAVS
+391 STATISAAALS

-407 ATESSVT
+407 NVESSVT

-442 VDGTYAAFA
+442 IDGTYAAFA

-488 EGAFTISALPGA
+488 EGAFTISALAGA
-500 GMLGAGSAVAIS
+500 GMLGAGSTIS
-512 ATATVTPSAASVTAN
+512 ATATVVPSAASTA
-527 EVAQAAADAAAEATD
+527 VAEAAQTAADAAAEATD

-576 TQVATLISGLK
+576 AQVASLISGLK

>member
-26 APSTATTQQDT
+26 APSTATTQQDS
-37 LTLGSATTTFAAGSA
+37 LTLGSATTVWSAGS
-52 SATNTITQAFLGV
+52 STTLTNTITQAFLGTT
-65 NSDTMSVT
+65 SDTMSVV
-73 MSLTSAPATNTVMPE
+73 MSLSSAPATNVEVP
-88 LNIDRGSLLGQA
+88 SLAVNLGALQGQSA
-100 ERSTDKLTG
+100 VIGLTG
-109 WLHDTGSVSQYHKS
+109 WLADTAGPSSYRKS
-123 SATWDVTF
+123 SATYDVSFAPT
-131 VPVVPG
+131 VPG
-137 TYVVTFTAYN
+137 TYVVTFNAYN
-147 MTSSTARDTTRAAGA
+147 MTSTTARSTIAAVA
-162 AAVTWTVTV
+162 APVTWTITI

-185 RAATVTSGS
+185 RAATATSGS

-216 LIAGLAT
+216 LIAGVAT
-223 TGSTSITATLTGPG
+223 TGSTTITATLTGPG

-247 GGSGNLKTVTFNPS
+247 GGSGNLKTVTYSPS
-261 TVDANNGAAGGWVR
+261 QVPLAGALGGWVR
-275 LYGDGTTGSSSIAIS
+275 LYGDGTSGASSIAIS

-305 AAATVTAT
+305 AVSTVAATLV
-313 LAKPVIAAGS
+313 KPVIAAGS
-323 TATTGVI
+323 TATAGVI

-372 LVGKVAGTNTVTI
+372 LVGSVAGTNTVTI

-576 TQVATLISGLK
+576 TQVSSLIAGLK

>member
-26 APSTATTQQDT
+26 VPSTATTQQDS
-37 LTLGSATTTFAAGSA
+37 LTLGSATTTISAGS
-52 SATNTITQAFLGV
+52 SVATNTITQSFLGV

-73 MSLTSAPATNTVMPE
+73 MSLTSAPATNEVMPAMTVQ
-88 LNIDRGSLLGQA
+88 RGVLLGQS
-100 ERSTDKLTG
+100 EVSGLTG
-109 WLHDTGSVSQYHKS
+109 WLADTGSITQYHKS
-123 SATWDVTF
+123 LSTYDVTF
-131 VPVVPG
+131 QPTVPG
-137 TYVVTFTAYN
+137 TYVVTFNAYN
-147 MTSSTARDTTRAAGA
+147 MTSTTARSTVAAVA
-162 AAVTWTVTV
+162 AAVTWTVIV

-194 TAAASVAAGSST
+194 TSAASVAAGSST
-206 ALVASVQVTP
+206 ALAASVQVTP
-216 LIAGLAT
+216 LIAGVAT
-223 TGSTSITATLTGPG
+223 TGSTTITATLTGPG
-237 TLGAGADPVT
+237 TLGGGADPVT
-247 GGSGNLKTVTFNPS
+247 GGSGGLKTLTLSPG
-261 TVDANNGAAGGWVR
+261 GAAGGWVR
-275 LYGDGTTGSSSIAIS
+275 LYGDGTAGASSIAIS

-305 AAATVTAT
+305 AASTVTAT

-391 STATVSAAAVS
+391 STATVSAAALS

-435 DAAGNAV
+435 DAAGEAV

-576 TQVATLISGLK
+576 TQVSSLIAGLK